1 MRKFLSRMNPMFV
14 NLFIGTILSGL
25 VIGVLLGTLLAI
37 FFPQILVAGLVGYA
51 CGLFYAIL
59 QLAHMYYG
67 ILVTLDYR
75 EEKSATWHSR
85 KMYAIRL
92 VAALVIFFV
101 AWYVGDAYGLAFSI
115 PGMMSLKVAAYLQPI
130 TDKLI
135 HAVLKD
141 ETANKK

>member
-1 MRKFLSRMNPMFV
+1 MNPMLV
-14 NLFIGTILSGL
+14 NLFFGTIGSGL
-25 VIGVLLGTLLAI
+25 VIGVFLGIVLAV
-37 FFPQILVAGLVGYA
+37 FFPRILAVGLVGYA
-51 CGLFYAIL
+51 CGLFYAVL

-92 VAALVIFFV
+92 VAALAIFGV
-101 AWYVGDAYGLAFSI
+101 AWYVGGAHGLAFSI